1 MSVSLLRC
9 SCTRRGGSG
18 TVAEPTLYLFDGH
31 NLFHAGDYKDLRQL
45 RDELASFVA
54 LKGARGVLVF
64 DGAGADES
72 YGPLSVHYAKDA
84 DTLLER
90 LAAEHRG
97 SEVVCL
103 VSSDVAVRGTSGQQV
118 QKRSSAT
125 FLADMEAVSHNEERP
140 HQLRDKLDAET

>member
-1 MSVSLLRC
+1 MSALLPR
-9 SCTRRGGSG
+9 SFCTRRGGSAM
-18 TVAEPTLYLFDGH
+18 AEPTLYLFDGH
-31 NLFHAGDYKDLRQL
+31 NLFHAGDYEDLREL

-64 DGAGADES
+64 DGTGADES
-72 YGPLSVHYAKDA
+72 YGPLEVRHVANA

-90 LAAEHRG
+90 LAAENRS

-103 VSSDVAVRGTSGQQV
+103 VSSDVAVRGTSGQEV

-125 FLADMEAVSHNEERP
+125 FLGDMETVVHREDRP
-140 HQLRDKLDAET
+140 HHLRDTLDPETR